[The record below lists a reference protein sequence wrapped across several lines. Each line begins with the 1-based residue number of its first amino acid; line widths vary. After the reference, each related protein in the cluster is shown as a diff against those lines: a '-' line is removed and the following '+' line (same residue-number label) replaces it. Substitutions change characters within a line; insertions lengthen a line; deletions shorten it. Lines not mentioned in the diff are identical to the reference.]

1 MRYWTQS
8 NPPGRAAQHGQKG
21 FVVTPRTLSLHHWI
35 MSGAFALLLAVAAM
49 PAVAENTATKPES
62 RDNPNWIKRHQSMA
76 DRLKEGHARVLW
88 IGDSIVQ
95 RWEGPGRTI
104 WNKYYGHRD
113 AVNLGISGDRT
124 QHVLWRLDHCNLDCV
139 SPKLA
144 IVMIGQ
150 NNGPDNTAEEIAEGN
165 AAIVS
170 LLRQKQPN
178 MKILLLAITF
188 RGEYPND
195 EQIKLAKANDIL
207 AKMDDGRHVFYM
219 NINKIFLR
227 PDGTI
232 PKSLMP
238 DCEHPNK
245 EGCRLWAEA
254 VEPKVAELLGEKP
267 IKPDGAAEHGRPT
280 CNFRHR

>member
-1 MRYWTQS
+1 MTRCARRHTWKLFAIVS
-8 NPPGRAAQHGQKG
+8 
-21 FVVTPRTLSLHHWI
+21 
-35 MSGAFALLLAVAAM
+35 ALLMGVAWSA
-49 PAVAENTATKPES
+49 AAENTATAPVS
-62 RDNPNWIKRHQSMA
+62 RDNPNWIKRHQTMA
-76 DRLKEGHARVLW
+76 DRVKEGHAKLLW

-104 WNKYYGHRD
+104 WNRYYGHRD
-113 AVNLGISGDRT
+113 AVNLGIGGDRT
-124 QHVLWRLDHCNLDCV
+124 QHVLWRLDHCNLECV

-150 NNGPDNTAEEIAEGN
+150 NNGPDNSAEEIAEGVT
-165 AAIVS
+165 AIVTQ
-170 LLRQKQPN
+170 LRQKKPD

-188 RGEYPND
+188 RGEHPND
-195 EQIKLAKANDIL
+195 EQVKLAKTNEIL
-207 AKMDDGRHVFYM
+207 AKLEDGRHVFYM
-219 NINKIFLR
+219 NINRIFLL

-254 VEPKVAELLGEKP
+254 VEPKVAELLGERP
-267 IKPDGAAEHGRPT
+267 IKPESEAPKWRPS
-280 CNFRHR
+280 CDHKH

>member
-1 MRYWTQS
+1 MTYWTQRNLLGAFS
-8 NPPGRAAQHGQKG
+8 QHGKKG
-21 FVVTPRTLSLHHWI
+21 TVVSSRKSFLQQWTLS
-35 MSGAFALLLAVAAM
+35 GALALLLAAAALT
-49 PAVAENTATKPES
+49 AVAENTATTPES
-62 RDNPNWIKRHQSMA
+62 RDNPRWVKRHQSMA

-95 RWEGPGRTI
+95 RWEECGRPV

-124 QHVLWRLDHCNLDCV
+124 QHVLWRLDHCNLNGV

-150 NNGPDNTAEEIAEGN
+150 NNGPDNSSEEIAEGN

-195 EQIKLAKANDIL
+195 EQVKLAKSNEIL
-207 AKMDDGRHVFYM
+207 AKMDDGQHVFYM

-238 DCEHPNK
+238 DCEHPNR

-254 VEPKVAELLGEKP
+254 VEPMVAKLLGEKP
-267 IKPDGAAEHGRPT
+267 IKPDGPAEQGRPT